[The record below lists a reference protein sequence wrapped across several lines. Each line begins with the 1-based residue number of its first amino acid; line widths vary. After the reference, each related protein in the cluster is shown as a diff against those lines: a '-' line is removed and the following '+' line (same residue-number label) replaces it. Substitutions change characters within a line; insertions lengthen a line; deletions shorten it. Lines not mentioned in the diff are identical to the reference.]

1 MTQNN
6 AISNQI
12 DPCTLVLFGAS
23 GNLARVKLYPGLFR
37 LDSIGRLPAE
47 LKILAVGRQEVSLE
61 AWRADNKSM
70 LDAKFKKGYDA
81 AAFER
86 FIARNFYHANP
97 PTDPDAFTKL
107 KNTLS
112 DTSVFP
118 QNLAYFLSVRPVDF
132 APVVESLAKVGLTQE
147 VKFWP
152 CGCRKTIWYGFSLC
166 KTIAIGPDQK
176 PERKPDLPY

>member
-1 MTQNN
+1 M
-6 AISNQI
+6 SNKIDLNKI

-47 LKILAVGRQEVSLE
+47 LKILAVGRSVVDQD
-61 AWRADNKSM
+61 AWRADIKTM

-97 PTDPDAFTKL
+97 PDDADAFDKLKTKL
-107 KNTLS
+107 S
-112 DTSVFP
+112 DDKVFP
-118 QNLAYFLSVRPVDF
+118 QNLAYFLS
-132 APVVESLAKVGLTQE
+132 ES
-147 VKFWP
+147 
-152 CGCRKTIWYGFSLC
+152 
-166 KTIAIGPDQK
+166 
-176 PERKPDLPY
+176 